1 MMEVVTTRETVDF
14 VRERGGQLFVW
25 THKGG

>member
-1 MMEVVTTRETVDF
+1 MEVVATPESVEF

-25 THKGG
+25 TQKGG